1 MHSDVLIVGAGSAGS
16 VLAERLSRDSQR
28 RVTVLETGP
37 DTGDATIAGLIGDGL
52 RLPLGP
58 DSPVVTRYPTLLTDE
73 PERRADL
80 VRGAVTGGSGAVN
93 GGYFC
98 RPPAGDFT
106 DWALPGWTWPE
117 VLPHFRAIETDLD
130 FTGPLHGDDG
140 PIRVRRAADP
150 GGISA
155 RFAEAATRAG
165 ISWLDDLNG
174 DHPRLP
180 DGIGAVPSNTIDGHR
195 LGPGNAFLA
204 RAVGRPNLLVYNRI
218 QVTGIEFTGS
228 RATGVVGRGP
238 DGPVRFGADAV
249 VLCAGAIGTAKLL
262 MLSGIGDPAQLA
274 ALGVE
279 TRVAA
284 PVGSACSDHP
294 EWVLPTDWAPATRR
308 PVLEVV
314 LSLADGL
321 EIRPY
326 TKGFGAMTGTPGSD
340 DPVCIAVALMTP
352 AARGTV
358 RLRSADPAAAP
369 DIRQHYDTR
378 PGDTRKL
385 SHGVAAVREIL
396 SGTVTIGDPSWS
408 TSQHLC
414 GTAPMGVEGDARAVL
429 DPQCRVRGIDGLWV
443 IDGSAL
449 PAAPG
454 RGPHAVTVMLAHR
467 AAEFVR

>member
-1 MHSDVLIVGAGSAGS
+1 M
-16 VLAERLSRDSQR
+16 
-28 RVTVLETGP
+28 
-37 DTGDATIAGLIGDGL
+37 
-52 RLPLGP
+52 
-58 DSPVVTRYPTLLTDE
+58 
-73 PERRADL
+73 
-80 VRGAVTGGSGAVN
+80 
-93 GGYFC
+93 
-98 RPPAGDFT
+98 
-106 DWALPGWTWPE
+106 
-117 VLPHFRAIETDLD
+117 
-130 FTGPLHGDDG
+130 
-140 PIRVRRAADP
+140 
-150 GGISA
+150 
-155 RFAEAATRAG
+155 
-165 ISWLDDLNG
+165 
-174 DHPRLP
+174 
-180 DGIGAVPSNTIDGHR
+180 
-195 LGPGNAFLA
+195 
-204 RAVGRPNLLVYNRI
+204 
-218 QVTGIEFTGS
+218 
-228 RATGVVGRGP
+228 
-238 DGPVRFGADAV
+238 RFGADAV

-429 DPQCRVRGIDGLWV
+429 DPQRMVSLQMPGHVAIDKDSDARVHDR
-443 IDGSAL
+443 
-449 PAAPG
+449 
-454 RGPHAVTVMLAHR
+454 
-467 AAEFVR
+467 